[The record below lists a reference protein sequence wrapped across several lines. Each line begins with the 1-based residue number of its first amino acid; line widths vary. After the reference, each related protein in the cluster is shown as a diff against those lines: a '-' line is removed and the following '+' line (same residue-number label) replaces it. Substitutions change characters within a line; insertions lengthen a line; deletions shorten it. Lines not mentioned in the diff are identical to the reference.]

1 MFKDLFKGS
10 VPGILVGVAATLAA
24 PVVLAVVAAAGR
36 PILKAAIRTYLD
48 VSERTKEIVDD
59 AREQWSDVVAEARA
73 EHVESAHD
81 HDNSPAVHGKRK
93 KLEPKEA
100 PAT

>member
-1 MFKDLFKGS
+1 MFKKVFKGS
-10 VPGILVGVAATLAA
+10 IPGILVGVAATLAA

-48 VSERTKEIVDD
+48 VSERTREIVDE
-59 AREQWSDVVAEARA
+59 AREQWSDVVAEARS
-73 EHVESAHD
+73 EHVENAPD
-81 HDNSPAVHGKRK
+81 HDSSPAAHAKKRK
-93 KLEPKEA
+93 IEPKEA